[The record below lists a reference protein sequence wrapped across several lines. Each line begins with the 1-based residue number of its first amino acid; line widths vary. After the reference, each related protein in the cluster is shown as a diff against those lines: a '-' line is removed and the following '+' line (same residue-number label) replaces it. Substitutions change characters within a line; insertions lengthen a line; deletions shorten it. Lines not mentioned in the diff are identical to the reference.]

1 MNIVPFSTYTPG
13 TNDKVG
19 VKITIVNEKEPS
31 FGAKVQLSLPSS
43 PKRLPQECSLEELN
57 VTCVVPSPLKRLESV
72 EWEIDLEYVYRDSEE
87 TELVIEAKLND
98 PFYNDTDIDRI
109 MKKAVIL
116 ITPKANF
123 SISG

>member
-1 MNIVPFSTYTPG
+1 M
-13 TNDKVG
+13 
-19 VKITIVNEKEPS
+19 
-31 FGAKVQLSLPSS
+31 
-43 PKRLPQECSLEELN
+43 
-57 VTCVVPSPLKRLESV
+57 
-72 EWEIDLEYVYRDSEE
+72 EWEIDLEYAYKDSEE